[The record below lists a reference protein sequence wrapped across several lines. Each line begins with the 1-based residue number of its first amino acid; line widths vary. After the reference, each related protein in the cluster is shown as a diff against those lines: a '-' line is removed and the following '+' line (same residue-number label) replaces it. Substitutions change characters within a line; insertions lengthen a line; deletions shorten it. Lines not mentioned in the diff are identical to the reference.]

1 MNFIEY
7 LFIFISFCLI
17 FIAFDLVKDYT
28 KAKLMKNTVK
38 DTVRETIDVALATA
52 FRSLLNYKQA
62 REDHKTY
69 MDYLKS
75 NLNEEPA
82 PDDPW
87 YGDENDAYRG
97 EVDDDEVSAVR

>member
-17 FIAFDLVKDYT
+17 FVAFDLVKDYT

-62 REDHKTY
+62 REDHKAY
-69 MDYLKS
+69 MDYLKN
-75 NLNEEPA
+75 NLAQGDPEFVDYAEESKE
-82 PDDPW
+82 
-87 YGDENDAYRG
+87 GDEIR
-97 EVDDDEVSAVR
+97 